1 MFPKE
6 VYFIRHG
13 ETEQNKLGIVQG
25 SGIDSE
31 LNTLGLIQGES
42 FYKNFCDKN
51 FDLVIASDMQRAYQ
65 TIQFFE
71 HQQRIIERD
80 PRIKEICW
88 GEHEGKQGDPDLLIK
103 YYKIIDSWKSGD
115 YHASALFGESAAKLE
130 ARLVEFLADL
140 ECREAKRVLVCTHG
154 RTLRAL
160 VCKLK
165 NWPLSRMEEI
175 EHSNAGLYH
184 GFYNGHSWEL
194 IKENYTEHLNG
205 I

>member
-1 MFPKE
+1 MHPKE

-25 SGIDSE
+25 SGIDSD
-31 LNTLGLIQGES
+31 LNKLGLIQGKA
-42 FYKNFCDKN
+42 FHTNFLDKE
-51 FDLVIASDMQRAYQ
+51 FDVAISSDMKRAYQ

-71 HQQRIIERD
+71 NHKLVIERD

-88 GEHEGKQGDPDLLIK
+88 GEHEGKQGDPELLTK
-103 YYKIIDSWKSGD
+103 YYKIIESWKSGD
-115 YHASALFGESAAKLE
+115 YHVSALFGESAAEME
-130 ARLVEFLADL
+130 ARLIEFLNDL
-140 ECREAKRVLVCTHG
+140 EFREARRVLVCTHG

-175 EHSNAGLYH
+175 EHSNTGLYH
-184 GFYNGHSWEL
+184 CIYDGKSWEI
-194 IKENYTEHLNG
+194 IKENYLGHLNG